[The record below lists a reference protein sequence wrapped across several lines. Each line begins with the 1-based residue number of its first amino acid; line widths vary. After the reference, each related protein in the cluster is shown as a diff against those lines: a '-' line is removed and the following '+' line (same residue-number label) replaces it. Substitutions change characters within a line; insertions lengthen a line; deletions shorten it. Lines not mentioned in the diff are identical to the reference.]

1 MRRKSRKNCTS
12 GCPTGGHA
20 SWGECMRAKS
30 LRVSPNVNDSYSTK
44 QKAWDRELDSFE
56 SAVRQGVNPTGT
68 KQHLIDKAIKE
79 ADSA

>member
-1 MRRKSRKNCTS
+1 
-12 GCPTGGHA
+12 
-20 SWGECMRAKS
+20 MRAKS